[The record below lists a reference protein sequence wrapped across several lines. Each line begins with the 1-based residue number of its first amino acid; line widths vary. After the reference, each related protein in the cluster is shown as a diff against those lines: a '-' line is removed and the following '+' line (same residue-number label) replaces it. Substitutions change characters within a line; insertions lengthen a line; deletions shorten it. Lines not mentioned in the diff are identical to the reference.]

1 MLGIK
6 QNKLEKFHKE
16 RKQMREQIH
25 EIHNKLQ
32 EMNGNDTQKLSLK
45 DISPAKMGSS
55 ALASAWVIGILFI

>member
-1 MLGIK
+1 MFRK
-6 QNKLEKFHKE
+6 NKLKNIHKE

-25 EIHNKLQ
+25 EIHNKILQ

-45 DISPAKMGSS
+45 NISPTKMGSS